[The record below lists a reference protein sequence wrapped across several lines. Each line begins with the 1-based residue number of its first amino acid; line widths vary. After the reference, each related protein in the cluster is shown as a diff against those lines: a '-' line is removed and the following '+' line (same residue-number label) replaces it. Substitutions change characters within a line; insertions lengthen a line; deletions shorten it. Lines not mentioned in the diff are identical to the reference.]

1 VRLLIFSI
9 PILLI
14 PLFFLWRLRTG
25 LVKAMLVATLRMIV
39 QLAFISIYL
48 RYLFEWNNPWVN
60 MLWVIIM
67 ALIATH
73 TTVSRTSLPRSIAAV
88 PVFVGMFVAAVLVG
102 GYTLAVV
109 MGLDNVFAA
118 QYFIPIMGILFGN
131 MLGVNVVALS
141 TFYRDLQHGQAAY
154 YYYLGNGLSRFDALL
169 PFLREGVVKSF
180 SPCIA
185 NMAVMGI
192 VALPGTMI
200 GQILGGQ
207 SPGIAV
213 QYQLVITVI
222 TLVAS
227 MVSLMLAVWLSSR
240 RAFDEWGRLRANI
253 K

>member
-118 QYFIPIMGILFGN
+118 QYFIPIMGILMGN
-131 MLGVNVVALS
+131 MLGVNVLTLS
-141 TFYRDLQHGQAAY
+141 TFYSGIAREHAT
-154 YYYLGNGLSRFDALL
+154 YYYLLGNGATRFEAWL
-169 PFLREGVVKSF
+169 PFMREAVIKSF
-180 SPCIA
+180 TPCIA

-200 GQILGGQ
+200 GQILGG
-207 SPGIAV
+207 SAPDVAV
-213 QYQLVITVI
+213 KYQMMIVII
-222 TLVAS
+222 TMTAS
-227 MVSLMLAVWLSSR
+227 MLSLILTLFLSTR
-240 RAFDEWGRLRANI
+240 QAFDAFGRLGQVMR
-253 K
+253 